1 VGTGAELFLRDELLA
16 EFLTAHRHI
25 RLDIAVSN
33 EIRDIVGK
41 GYDAGIQLGEVID
54 RDMIAVPVSGDL
66 RLGVV
71 GAPVILS
78 RREATRPEPEPQ
90 Y

>member
-33 EIRDIVGK
+33 EIRDIVSK
-41 GYDAGIQLGEVID
+41 G
-54 RDMIAVPVSGDL
+54 
-66 RLGVV
+66 
-71 GAPVILS
+71 
-78 RREATRPEPEPQ
+78 
-90 Y
+90 